1 MNIIQREFDKAL
13 KSTTERIIVT
23 ANTEM
28 STNRRRGGIHQNSKV
43 PSQKDNTCDVN
54 ILCIIQT

>member
-43 PSQKDNTCDVN
+43 TFPKR
-54 ILCIIQT
+54 

>member
-28 STNRRRGGIHQNSKV
+28 STNRRRGGIHQ
-43 PSQKDNTCDVN
+43 KDNTCDVN

>member
-13 KSTTERIIVT
+13 KSTTKGVIVT

-28 STNRRRGGIHQNSKV
+28 STNRRRQGIHQNCNV
-43 PSQKDNTCDVN
+43 TFQKNNTCDVN